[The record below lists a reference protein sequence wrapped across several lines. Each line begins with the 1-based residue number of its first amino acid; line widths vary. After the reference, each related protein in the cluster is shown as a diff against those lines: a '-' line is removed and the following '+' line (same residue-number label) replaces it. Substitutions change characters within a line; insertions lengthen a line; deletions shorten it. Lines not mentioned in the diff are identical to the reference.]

1 MNGIVL
7 CLSFFVWLISLMSSK
22 FMHVLAGV
30 RVSFLFKA
38 EEYSIVWMDH
48 TMSSIHMLMARE

>member
-30 RVSFLFKA
+30 RVSFLFKV

-48 TMSSIHMLMARE
+48 TMSSIHTLMARE